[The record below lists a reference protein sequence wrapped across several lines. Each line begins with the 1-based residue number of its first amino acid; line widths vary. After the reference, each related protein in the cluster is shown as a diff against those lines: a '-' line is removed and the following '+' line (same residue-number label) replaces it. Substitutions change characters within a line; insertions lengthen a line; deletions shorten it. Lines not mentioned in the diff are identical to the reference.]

1 VPDVS
6 AEARQQFERQHGLVT
21 GEDKG
26 TRTWTY
32 VLTDQST
39 GNIRALLQSPL
50 VEDTY
55 HIDPVKLRVQ
65 LDLPDVPPWLQELLH
80 RRLLPYGAGL
90 LALIGLA
97 LGATNTC
104 VLLCSSLT
112 MALAVRASQIGAR
125 RQQVV
130 FLLLTIVLG
139 SAFLGIKA
147 YEYTHKFHE
156 GLVPGPLFTSGILSA
171 QMIYEAGTDA
181 QRKALL
187 PPLCAGASIVV
198 PALMDK
204 AAYWGPEA
212 VETRL
217 SKTPRGY
224 LMSGA
229 KRFVFDAQAATHF
242 LCAARTEEGK
252 VVFLLVDAKSPGIT
266 VTPHMGFFVSVAEVK
281 FDKVVVGTEN
291 LLGSS
296 GASWATLE
304 AALDKSL
311 PILSAYQVGAT
322 QEVFDITCE
331 YTNSRVVFGQPIG
344 RFQRVQDH
352 CVDISI
358 HLDGAR
364 WITYETLW
372 KIDSGIEAMANVHQA
387 KAVASEAYYQSCNFS
402 HMVFAGPGTDYK
414 HPLMA
419 HSVLAHTLYQ
429 YLGTPLYHKRA
440 MVDALYPRK

>member
-1 VPDVS
+1 MDLALTEDQEMLKKVAGDFVKAEVPAHQMTQWYKNKQTFQPQLIKKA
-6 AEARQQFERQHGLVT
+6 AELGWL
-21 GEDKG
+21 GMM
-26 TRTWTY
+26 
-32 VLTDQST
+32 
-39 GNIRALLQSPL
+39 
-50 VEDTY
+50 
-55 HIDPVKLRVQ
+55 
-65 LDLPDVPPWLQELLH
+65 LPEEFG
-80 RRLLPYGAGL
+80 GAG
-90 LALIGLA
+90 
-97 LGATNTC
+97 
-104 VLLCSSLT
+104 VST
-112 MALAVRASQIGAR
+112 MDCA
-125 RQQVV
+125 VV
-130 FLLLTIVLG
+130 FEELG
-139 SAFLGIKA
+139 HGP
-147 YEYTHKFHE
+147 
-156 GLVPGPLFTSGILSA
+156 VPGPLFTSGILSA

-187 PPLCAGASIVV
+187 PPLCAGTSIVV

-224 LMSGA
+224 LMSGS
-229 KRFVFDAQAATHF
+229 KRFVFDAHAATSF

-266 VTPHMGFFVSVAEVK
+266 ITPHIGFFVSVAEVK
-281 FDKVVVGTEN
+281 FNKVVVASEN

-296 GASWATLE
+296 GASWSTLE
-304 AALDKSL
+304 SALDKSL

-358 HLDGAR
+358 NLDMAR
-364 WITYETLW
+364 WATYEAIW
-372 KIDSGIEAMANVHQA
+372 RIDSGMDARAGVHEA
-387 KAVASEAYYQSCNFS
+387 KATASDGYYHGTNYA
-402 HMVFAGPGTDYK
+402 HMVWAGPGTDYG
-414 HPLMA
+414 HPMMA

-429 YLGTPLYHKRA
+429 YLGTPGHHKRL
-440 MVDALYPRK
+440 MIDALYPRA

>member
-1 VPDVS
+1 MDLALTEDQEMLKKVAGDFVKAEVPAHQMTQWYKNKQTFQPQLIKKV
-6 AEARQQFERQHGLVT
+6 AELGWL
-21 GEDKG
+21 GMM
-26 TRTWTY
+26 
-32 VLTDQST
+32 
-39 GNIRALLQSPL
+39 
-50 VEDTY
+50 
-55 HIDPVKLRVQ
+55 
-65 LDLPDVPPWLQELLH
+65 LPEEFG
-80 RRLLPYGAGL
+80 GAG
-90 LALIGLA
+90 
-97 LGATNTC
+97 
-104 VLLCSSLT
+104 VST
-112 MALAVRASQIGAR
+112 MDCA
-125 RQQVV
+125 VV
-130 FLLLTIVLG
+130 FEELG
-139 SAFLGIKA
+139 HGP
-147 YEYTHKFHE
+147 
-156 GLVPGPLFTSGILSA
+156 VPGPLFTSGILSA

-187 PPLCAGASIVV
+187 PPLCAGTSIVV

-224 LMSGA
+224 LMSGS
-229 KRFVFDAQAATHF
+229 KRFVFDAHAATSF

-266 VTPHMGFFVSVAEVK
+266 VTPHIGFFVSVAEVK
-281 FDKVVVGTEN
+281 FDKVVVASEN

-296 GASWATLE
+296 GASWSTLE
-304 AALDKSL
+304 SALDKSL

-358 HLDGAR
+358 NLDMAR
-364 WITYETLW
+364 WATYEAIW
-372 KIDSGIEAMANVHQA
+372 RIDSGMDARAGVHEA
-387 KAVASEAYYQSCNFS
+387 KATASDGYYHGTNYA
-402 HMVFAGPGTDYK
+402 HMVWAGPGTDYG
-414 HPLMA
+414 HPMMA

-429 YLGTPLYHKRA
+429 YLGTPGHHKRL
-440 MVDALYPRK
+440 MMDALYPRA

>member
-1 VPDVS
+1 MDLALTEDQEMLKKVAGDFVKAEVPAHQMTQWYKNKQTFQPQLIKKA
-6 AEARQQFERQHGLVT
+6 AELGWL
-21 GEDKG
+21 GMM
-26 TRTWTY
+26 
-32 VLTDQST
+32 
-39 GNIRALLQSPL
+39 
-50 VEDTY
+50 
-55 HIDPVKLRVQ
+55 
-65 LDLPDVPPWLQELLH
+65 LPEEFG
-80 RRLLPYGAGL
+80 GAG
-90 LALIGLA
+90 
-97 LGATNTC
+97 
-104 VLLCSSLT
+104 VST
-112 MALAVRASQIGAR
+112 MDCA
-125 RQQVV
+125 VV
-130 FLLLTIVLG
+130 FEELG
-139 SAFLGIKA
+139 HGP
-147 YEYTHKFHE
+147 
-156 GLVPGPLFTSGILSA
+156 VPGPLFTSGILSA

-187 PPLCAGASIVV
+187 PPLCAGTSIVV

-224 LMSGA
+224 LMSGS
-229 KRFVFDAQAATHF
+229 KRFVFDAHAATSF

-266 VTPHMGFFVSVAEVK
+266 VTPHIGFFVSVAEVK
-281 FDKVVVGTEN
+281 FDKVVVASEN

-304 AALDKSL
+304 SALDKSL

-358 HLDGAR
+358 NLDMAR
-364 WITYETLW
+364 WATYEAIW
-372 KIDSGIEAMANVHQA
+372 RIDSGMDARAGVHEA
-387 KAVASEAYYQSCNFS
+387 KATASDGYYHGTNYA
-402 HMVFAGPGTDYK
+402 HMVWAGPGTDYG
-414 HPLMA
+414 HPMMA

-429 YLGTPLYHKRA
+429 YLGTPGHHKRL
-440 MVDALYPRK
+440 MIDALYPRA